1 MSLQPLFQA
10 LRVFVVAT
18 RVLRGFRRTPPAV
31 DPANDQAVILK
42 LKLPSGES
50 ACSEETQRIEG
61 LEERIEEEID
71 ELQTGE
77 YDRDEYGDG
86 FCTIYMYGPNADSL
100 YSSIQPIL
108 NSFPFLPGSYALK
121 RYGKPG
127 SPQVQIPMAGE

>member
-1 MSLQPLFQA
+1 MRNTNRPEAPGTLIVPKRNYKSPD
-10 LRVFVVAT
+10 VVGIA
-18 RVLRGFRRTPPAV
+18 
-31 DPANDQAVILK
+31 
-42 LKLPSGES
+42 SS
-50 ACSEETQRIEG
+50 
-61 LEERIEEEID
+61 
-71 ELQTGE
+71 
-77 YDRDEYGDG
+77 DG